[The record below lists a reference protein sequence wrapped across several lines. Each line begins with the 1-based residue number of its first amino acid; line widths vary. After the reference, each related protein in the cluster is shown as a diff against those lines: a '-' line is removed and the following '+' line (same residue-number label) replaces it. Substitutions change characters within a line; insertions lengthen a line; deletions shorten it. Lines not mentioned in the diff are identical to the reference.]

1 MGWVTGSQPCGKAVW
16 AGWLWQ
22 DQPAAGWPRSRS
34 PLHGLEHPLSYW
46 PALHSG
52 LVPGPKLRM
61 LLIEE
66 SVPLLQLGQRLMD
79 VSKTIYRQQQ
89 CRPWSVRPDG
99 CNCHV
104 ASCCCTGVWLST
116 HAWPLLRRFC
126 KRYALPCMSPGN
138 RQSAGRADP
147 SSGAVKRGGSAE
159 SLKRI
164 SVPTEHSPR
173 VEGLSEQADRV

>member
-1 MGWVTGSQPCGKAVW
+1 MAWSTPFLTGQLCILGWSQA
-16 AGWLWQ
+16 
-22 DQPAAGWPRSRS
+22 
-34 PLHGLEHPLSYW
+34 
-46 PALHSG
+46 
-52 LVPGPKLRM
+52 LRM

-89 CRPWSVRPDG
+89 CRRWSVRPSG

-126 KRYALPCMSPGN
+126 KLYA
-138 RQSAGRADP
+138 
-147 SSGAVKRGGSAE
+147 SSVCCHACHLATGKVPAERIYRIQWCCQKGWRSAE